1 MRLVFI
7 LSMVVGLAGCA
18 SPAQK
23 VSERA
28 PVVTDTGSV
37 LAYVAEGDV
46 LQWYDIPFAKP
57 PVGELR
63 WRAPEPLEAAPQLI
77 SRKSDPAICPQ
88 RAGSVSGVEGE
99 AAIGSEDCD
108 ICAEQYYSILG
119 PGAFRTRH
127 MDERHEETKGE
138 RGWRL
143 PTRRS
148 VSWLLYLSR
157 GDVRGGALR
166 AYCRSSAAACGAH
179 AGDLQVGWLDGVRAC
194 DRDEPVFLH
203 RPGDVSAMDDC

>member
-1 MRLVFI
+1 MVGSNVGSNAGLHELLRGQCVVQPGWLKPEAVAALRDDIRALDAAGQFVASGVATGGVDGDYSSDEDRLV
-7 LSMVVGLAGCA
+7 
-18 SPAQK
+18 
-23 VSERA
+23 
-28 PVVTDTGSV
+28 SV
-37 LAYVAEGDV
+37 LSHRTPADSRLDALCRG
-46 LQWYDIPFAKP
+46 LRRSLSRPTLSCA
-57 PVGELR
+57 GER
-63 WRAPEPLEAAPQLI
+63 
-77 SRKSDPAICPQ
+77 
-88 RAGSVSGVEGE
+88 
-99 AAIGSEDCD
+99 
-108 ICAEQYYSILG
+108 YYSVTR
-119 PGAFRTRH
+119 PGARLAFH

-157 GDVRGGALR
+157 GDVCGGALR

-194 DRDEPVFLH
+194 DRDEPVFLD